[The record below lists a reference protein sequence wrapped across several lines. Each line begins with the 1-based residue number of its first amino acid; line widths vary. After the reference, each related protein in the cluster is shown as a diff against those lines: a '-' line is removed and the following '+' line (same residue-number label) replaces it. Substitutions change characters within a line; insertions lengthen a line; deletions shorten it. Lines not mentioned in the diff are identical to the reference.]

1 MKNSLT
7 LIFIFIFINSFSQT
21 KSKTIYFEVYYEKD
35 YPLAGGNIVEKKEGN
50 LNETTTDFN
59 GNAQLIVTNFNSE
72 FELSHTGQHVIFKI
86 LEKTDKIK
94 INIDRRRIE
103 YYFEGKAIKREKN
116 KLIGFQIIHHNN
128 INSPQT

>member
-1 MKNSLT
+1 MKNFLT
-7 LIFIFIFINSFSQT
+7 LILIFIFINSFSQT

-50 LNETTTDFN
+50 LNETITDFN

-72 FELSHTGQHVIFKI
+72 FELSYTGPHVIFKI
-86 LEKTDKIK
+86 PEKTDKIK

-103 YYFEGKAIKREKN
+103 YYFEGKVIKRKKI
-116 KLIGFQIIHHNN
+116 KLIGF
-128 INSPQT
+128 

>member
-1 MKNSLT
+1 MKNFLT
-7 LIFIFIFINSFSQT
+7 LILIFIFINSFSQT

-72 FELSHTGQHVIFKI
+72 FELSYTGQHVIFKI

-94 INIDRRRIE
+94 INIDRRRI
-103 YYFEGKAIKREKN
+103 
-116 KLIGFQIIHHNN
+116 
-128 INSPQT
+128 

>member
-1 MKNSLT
+1 MKNCLT

-72 FELSHTGQHVIFKI
+72 IESISTNIIFV
-86 LEKTDKIK
+86 L
-94 INIDRRRIE
+94 
-103 YYFEGKAIKREKN
+103 F
-116 KLIGFQIIHHNN
+116 FNN
-128 INSPQT
+128 ISCSAFNSSIVLLIEVIL

>member
-21 KSKTIYFEVYYEKD
+21 KSKTVYFEVYYEKD

-50 LNETTTDFN
+50 LNETITDFN

-72 FELSHTGQHVIFKI
+72 FELSYTGPHVIFKI
-86 LEKTDKIK
+86 PEKTDKIK

-103 YYFEGKAIKREKN
+103 YYNNDKIFKRKRV
-116 KLIGFQIIHHNN
+116 KLKRF
-128 INSPQT
+128 

>member
-21 KSKTIYFEVYYEKD
+21 KSKTVYFEVYYEKD
-35 YPLAGGNIVEKKEGN
+35 YPFAGGNIVEKKEGN

-72 FELSHTGQHVIFKI
+72 FELSYTGPHVIFKI
-86 LEKTDKIK
+86 PEKTDKIK
-94 INIDRRRIE
+94 INIDRRRIV
-103 YYFEGKAIKREKN
+103 YYFEGKVIKRKKI
-116 KLIGFQIIHHNN
+116 KLIGF
-128 INSPQT
+128 